1 MPQVIRKLQ
10 DNFGNKTIRLLFWV
24 YTLILFAAT
33 LLPMNVISSGG
44 EGWFSKIQIENG
56 DKAIH
61 FALFFIFTFLG
72 FAAQVFYRNQRIWLY
87 PFLFGLMIEILQHF
101 IGWGRSFDIW
111 DLVAN
116 SLGAFSAYFL
126 IRKLFPAEFQNLNL

>member
-1 MPQVIRKLQ
+1 MQQLIRKLQ
-10 DNFGNKTIRLLFWV
+10 DNFGNKPSRFLFGI
-24 YTLILFAAT
+24 YTLILLAMT
-33 LLPMNVISSGG
+33 LLPMSVIPSDG
-44 EGWFSKIQIENG
+44 ESWLSKIQIENG
-56 DKAIH
+56 DKAVH

-72 FAAQVFYRNQRIWLY
+72 FASYYFKKSYQIWLF
-87 PFLFGLMIEILQHF
+87 PILFGLIIEILQHF

>member
-10 DNFGNKTIRLLFWV
+10 DNFGNKPIRFLFGV
-24 YTLILFAAT
+24 YTLILLAAT

-44 EGWFSKIQIENG
+44 EGWFSQIQIENG

-72 FAAQVFYRNQRIWLY
+72 FAAKVFYKNQRIWLY
-87 PFLFGLMIEILQHF
+87 PFLFGLLIEILQHF

-116 SLGAFSAYFL
+116 SLGILAAYFT
-126 IRKLFPAEFQNLNL
+126 IQFIFRPNYSN

>member
-1 MPQVIRKLQ
+1 MPQLIRKLQ
-10 DNFGNKTIRLLFWV
+10 DNFGNIPIRFLFGI
-24 YTLILFAAT
+24 YTLILLAAT

-72 FAAQVFYRNQRIWLY
+72 FAAKYFYKNQQIWLY
-87 PFLFGLMIEILQHF
+87 PFLFGLIIEILQHF

-116 SLGAFSAYFL
+116 SLGILVAYFL
-126 IRKLFPAEFQNLNL
+126 IQFIFRPNYSN